1 MEIPVTESEEAD
13 STNEN
18 DYAGISSPT
27 RYLVAAF
34 FFLVI
39 PAVAFVLLGGVQ
51 KLKRALGVGSGKGGK
66 YTRLQDLEK

>member
-1 MEIPVTESEEAD
+1 MI
-13 STNEN
+13 
-18 DYAGISSPT
+18 AG
-27 RYLVAAF
+27 L

-51 KLKRALGVGSGKGGK
+51 KVKKALGASTGKTTGK